1 MASSAR
7 SEVIV
12 HKLSFNQSSEEADV
26 AEEPVYALH
35 IPSSLI
41 WSWKDT
47 LSGPRISM
55 LNMKLCEGMQLKPTM
70 QMKERL
76 RKKVS
81 SVVSIIK
88 NKNRRARN
96 EYLIHNYARF
106 DVFKNELIDISGLRS
121 KVVSLE
127 ESLKEVTEEC
137 KKKK

>member
-12 HKLSFNQSSEEADV
+12 QKLSFNQSSEEADV

-55 LNMKLCEGMQLKPTM
+55 LKMKLCEGMQLKPTM

-76 RKKVS
+76 RKKVLK
-81 SVVSIIK
+81 VVSIIK
-88 NKNRRARN
+88 NKSGRARN

-127 ESLKEVTEEC
+127 ESLKQVTEEC

>member
-12 HKLSFNQSSEEADV
+12 QKLSFNQSS

-55 LNMKLCEGMQLKPTM
+55 LKMKLCEGMQLKPTM

-106 DVFKNELIDISGLRS
+106 DVFKNELIDISDLRR
-121 KVVSLE
+121 K
-127 ESLKEVTEEC
+127 LKRGNRRMQ
-137 KKKK
+137 KKK